1 MSLTSSIS
9 FTSPAS
15 GAAARVDGGAAK
27 ETPDKSDRQIAEAL
41 NVDHKTLG
49 AVRKGLER
57 GGETPHVD
65 DSIASLRRRQPWRK
79 YQFIDDTPEGQ
90 HAILS
95 RAREIKAWRSPFRY
109 GERHFRA

>member
-1 MSLTSSIS
+1 M
-9 FTSPAS
+9 
-15 GAAARVDGGAAK
+15 GAQLK
-27 ETPDKSDRQIAEAL
+27 ETPDKSDRQIAEAF

-57 GGETPHVD
+57 GGDIPHVD
-65 DSIASLRRRQPWRK
+65 DSIASLGRRQSRRK